1 MKRTVVRILV
11 LGFLLSI
18 LATPSVAYHLGPPSV
33 DNNDNPTA
41 IYGCT
46 CHGVG
51 GPLNGQPSD
60 RAIVSVSGVPIQYDV
75 DVTYNFTILVQDANT
90 LAGESGNVAGGFLMS
105 SGDVGLFTWGENED
119 IRPALDSPDQDSTE
133 RSTVYNISQSDV
145 DDDGQWNIQ
154 WTAPSNDLG
163 PIVFLVAGNSINDND
178 QADEGDYWNVLS
190 FSINPPG
197 TVTNGDDGESLVT
210 RTVSVGTY
218 QNLFVAE
225 ITDDQIEHERQV
237 ALSADIFLKGNIYY
251 WTSLVLLI
259 LGAVVQREVMERKRG
274 DSPAYLA
281 SELAYPQMLRFSIVA
296 IVLFYFGV
304 TMKADESSTVLWA
317 SSFFCSAW
325 ASYGVYRTWL
335 AMNTE
340 PSPDDLM

>member
-1 MKRTVVRILV
+1 MKRTFVRILV

-33 DNNDNPTA
+33 DNNENPTA

-60 RAIVSVSGVPIQYDV
+60 RAIVSVSGVPIQYDI

-105 SGDVGLFTWGENED
+105 SGDIGIFSWDENED
-119 IRPALDSPDQDSTE
+119 IRAAVGTPDEDSTE
-133 RSTVYNISQSDV
+133 RSTSYNISQSDV
-145 DDDGQWNIQ
+145 DDDGQWKIQ
-154 WTAPSNDLG
+154 WTAPSSDVG
-163 PIVFLVAGNSINDND
+163 TVVFHVAGNSINDND

-190 FSINPPG
+190 FSINAPG
-197 TVTNGDDGESLVT
+197 TVSNADDIDSLVT

-225 ITDDQIEHERQV
+225 ITDEQIEQERQV
-237 ALSADIFLKGNIYY
+237 ALSSDIFLKGNIYY
-251 WTSLVLLI
+251 WTSLVMLI
-259 LGAVVQREVMERKRG
+259 LGAVVQREVIERKRG
-274 DSPAYLA
+274 ERPPYMA
-281 SELAYPQMLRFSIVA
+281 SELAYPQMIRFSIIA

-304 TMKADESSTVLWA
+304 SLKADASSTVLWA
-317 SSFFCSAW
+317 TSFFCSLW